1 MPAEHAAVL
10 EFDPQRLLRAT
21 IDALGSMDVS
31 ALMKLGAEAEAMAKL
46 RPQMTSTDAAQ
57 SLALKQ
63 ALAELLQ
70 STERSLRMLRGL
82 HEAGV
87 RRIEEQAT
95 WER

>member
-46 RPQMTSTDAAQ
+46 RPQMTRVNTNLRLIFARGY
-57 SLALKQ
+57 ALYPMPF
-63 ALAELLQ
+63 
-70 STERSLRMLRGL
+70 SIP
-82 HEAGV
+82 
-87 RRIEEQAT
+87 RI
-95 WER
+95 